1 MHVDA
6 RRKLPLPRHRRPSP
20 TPLRPVPLCPMP
32 PPRRHGEAAMEQQ
45 QHLSAA
51 AMQALFQ
58 GLSPAAVA
66 FLHIQVRRSHVVKD
80 ALNQVRRAWGWV
92 GGR

>member
-1 MHVDA
+1 
-6 RRKLPLPRHRRPSP
+6 
-20 TPLRPVPLCPMP
+20 
-32 PPRRHGEAAMEQQ
+32 MEQQ

-66 FLHIQVRRSHVVKD
+66 FLHIQVRRSHVVED